1 MAPNG
6 IIAHL
11 FGPIEGKRHDA
22 FMLNVCGLMPKL
34 ERITTPDG
42 RPYVIQNVSKKR

>member
-11 FGPIEGKRHDA
+11 FGPIEGRRHDA
-22 FMLNVCGLMPKL
+22 FMLG
-34 ERITTPDG
+34 E
-42 RPYVIQNVSKKR
+42 SKFVATAWKNGET